1 MVKRGDS
8 SSDGCGFES
17 QHLKLDGIFSHF
29 FKKNC
34 KIQLVCKKE
43 ENKHERERDGPFKK
57 KKTSPYYSTA
67 QCKYCQT
74 LKHIKY

>member
-29 FKKNC
+29 FKKTVKYNLSVKKT
-34 KIQLVCKKE
+34 KISMKE
-43 ENKHERERDGPFKK
+43 TGDGPFKK